1 MKPQLFDYE
10 LQEGERLLEAFDKAG
25 VHIHTAL
32 WLYTKELKSWYLIL
46 GTPLYD
52 DKGPAATYQTLL
64 DVFDSVKPELRIEWT
79 YLKAVGLSDEVIEK
93 MGLKPRASSTAFL
106 GFECTA

>member
-32 WLYTKELKSWYLIL
+32 WLYTKELKSWHLIL
-46 GTPLYD
+46 GT
-52 DKGPAATYQTLL
+52 
-64 DVFDSVKPELRIEWT
+64 LRYT
-79 YLKAVGLSDEVIEK
+79 TV
-93 MGLKPRASSTAFL
+93 
-106 GFECTA
+106 